1 MNHPR
6 TFGKVEIK
14 LAVMENQ
21 MTVADT
27 VAITCT
33 CESSA
38 SKW

>member
-21 MTVADT
+21 MTVAC
-27 VAITCT
+27 IRHGCNNMYM
-33 CESSA
+33 
-38 SKW
+38 